1 MPSLWAEKAILRS
14 VWRRRATAFPSTSPF
29 PSTRRP
35 WRRCAPPSMNL
46 LASRASITAS
56 PSIRAR
62 YRSPRATAARPSTAP
77 RWPVSSPRDFSARR
91 PARSSSWRRP
101 MRRTCASAPM
111 RPPGSPTRFR
121 RPSIGAAPSPSS
133 RPSGRWGRR
142 IWARGCAPGWKNGR
156 RASPWFPT
164 LTRPRRP
171 RGCSGS
177 FATRATPRRPR
188 CRSTSTAARYG
199 SAPARARA
207 IPIPPMRRRRPKA
220 PCSAVRRPAPMRL
233 PSPSSGARLRPGPP
247 STKRSRWALS
257 PRSPRSRP
265 STTTAPPR
273 PIDVTTSIRRPTC

>member
-1 MPSLWAEKAILRS
+1 
-14 VWRRRATAFPSTSPF
+14 
-29 PSTRRP
+29 
-35 WRRCAPPSMNL
+35 MNL
-46 LASRASITAS
+46 PASRASITAS
-56 PSIRAR
+56 PSRRAR
-62 YRSPRATAARPSTAP
+62 CRSRRATAARPSTAP
-77 RWPVSSPRDFSARR
+77 RWPVSSPRAFSARR

-111 RPPGSPTRFR
+111 RPLGSPTRSR

-142 IWARGCAPGWKNGR
+142 IWARGCAPGWKSGR

-188 CRSTSTAARYG
+188 CRSTLMAARCG

-207 IPIPPMRRRRPKA
+207 IPIPPMRQRRPKA
-220 PCSAVRRPAPMRL
+220 PCSVVRRPAPTPL
-233 PSPSSGARLRPGPP
+233 PSPSNGARLRPGLP

-257 PRSPRSRP
+257 LRSPRSRP